1 MKPDEDMPLN
11 DMLRLGLEKH
21 INLLKDISSRASK
34 EFALEKVSI
43 ILRQM
48 RVSLMII
55 VNPLVGRSTI
65 LSPAESV
72 TDGQSDK
79 FVVLD

>member
-43 ILRQM
+43 IRPEY
-48 RVSLMII
+48 
-55 VNPLVGRSTI
+55 NPSTD
-65 LSPAESV
+65 E
-72 TDGQSDK
+72 GK
-79 FVVLD
+79 FDDNC

>member
-34 EFALEKVSI
+34 EFALEKVSV